1 MKHVHV
7 SVSLSVPKAL
17 CPLRRGKHSS
27 CTNTNM
33 LICAEGIERLTLISS
48 LLTEP
53 REGGAL
59 QLEVSDGRVTE
70 HGLHLLHPSVS
81 HGHSGD
87 GGEPDSQQQSMMGRP
102 VLRQLLDCDMRKH
115 MNLQFGGMMKFENN
129 KCK

>member
-1 MKHVHV
+1 MIK
-7 SVSLSVPKAL
+7 
-17 CPLRRGKHSS
+17 RGEHETAGQE
-27 CTNTNM
+27 TNTHM
-33 LICAEGIERLTLISS
+33 LIWFVCLTLISS
-48 LLTEP
+48 LSTEP

-59 QLEVSDGRVTE
+59 QLEVSDGRLTE

-115 MNLQFGGMMKFENN
+115 MDLQFGG
-129 KCK
+129 